1 MRMLNAMRVW
11 AQAGV
16 VSLGFA
22 TSAVAC
28 AFHSYTPD
36 PTLVDILMGS
46 EHAVLAQPDPAN
58 PYYYTP
64 VAALIG
70 STDGVV
76 IPDPLDDKTLARLK
90 QNPSATVLFARDGP
104 YGPWLKLAV
113 LDDRYRAVIDTVI
126 GRKDSWSLGGDEDRY
141 QVFAGLVNDANPDIR
156 RLALLE
162 LDRADYSLLREMRL
176 PKVASLRADLEAGDP
191 DLRPIRILLAGLSH
205 DKRLVQIV
213 SDGLDSAA
221 RRDVAYLGA
230 YATALVE
237 LGGADSVGYII
248 ERFLAPDALTVATRE
263 KIIEALAIHS
273 QTGETPVKRAVRSG
287 LTNLLGERPE
297 LAAAVARQFGFRSDW
312 SLAKP
317 LRAAAAARPP
327 SEIADV
333 FSINQYLAIAE
344 QKTQ

>member
-1 MRMLNAMRVW
+1 MRVLNAMRVW
-11 AQAGV
+11 VQAGV
-16 VSLGFA
+16 VSLGLA
-22 TSAVAC
+22 ASAAAC

-58 PYYYTP
+58 PDYYTP

-70 STDGVV
+70 SRDGVV
-76 IPDPLDDKTLARLK
+76 IPDPLDDKTLARLR
-90 QNPSATVLFARDGP
+90 QDPAATVLFARDGP

-113 LDDRYRAVIDTVI
+113 LDGRYRDVIDTVI
-126 GRKDSWSLGGDEDRY
+126 SRRESWSLGGDEDRF
-141 QVFAGLVNDANPDIR
+141 QLFAGLVNDANPDIR

-162 LDRADYSLLREMRL
+162 LDRADYSLLRELRM

-191 DLRPIRILLAGLSH
+191 SLRPIRILLAGLSR

-237 LGGADSVGYII
+237 LGGPDSVSYII
-248 ERFLAPDALTVATRE
+248 ERHLAPEALSIATRE

-273 QTGETPVKRAVRSG
+273 QTGDTETKRYVRNG
-287 LTNLLGERPE
+287 LTNLLGEKPE
-297 LAAAVARQFGFRSDW
+297 LAGAVARQFGFRSDW
-312 SLAKP
+312 SMAKP

-327 SEIADV
+327 TDIQDV
-333 FSINQYLAIAE
+333 FGINQYLAIAE
-344 QKTQ
+344 RNAQ